1 MYIFKKRVEQPVQSA
16 AGSGSTTSR
25 LFYIREPN
33 TKLKF
38 LVDTGA
44 VISLL
49 PASSANK
56 KWEDPALTLQA
67 ANGSRIKTYGRH
79 TLRLNLGLRR
89 DFPWA
94 FTIADVSSPI
104 LGMDFLSH
112 YQLTIN
118 AARQLLVDSTTK
130 LQVNGICCNE
140 EAPSP
145 VFSLHHVPAQY
156 QAMLRQ
162 HSKLLHPAKEGDGPA
177 HDVTHHIVTK
187 GPPTSSRP
195 RRLDQQ
201 KLKVARQEFERM
213 MELGIIR
220 PSKSP
225 WSSPLHMV
233 PKKSSGE
240 WRPCGDY
247 RSLNQQTIPDS
258 YPIPY
263 LQDFSTQLR
272 GSKIFTKIDLVRAY
286 HQIPVEPADVPKTAI
301 TTPFGLFE
309 FVKMPFGLRNAAQ
322 TFQRFIDQVVRGLP
336 NVFAYLDDILVAS
349 ANQEQHQQHLHE
361 LFTRLEQYGIVINVS
376 KSVFGAAELAF
387 LGHQVTSQ
395 GIAPLPDRVQA
406 IAALPVPTTRKQLM
420 EYLGMI
426 NFYRR
431 FLPNCANILL
441 PLTNL
446 LKGNLK
452 GTITFDEAAT
462 TAFEAIKE
470 QLCEATMLVHQDP
483 ALPLCLMIDASSHAI
498 GATLQQQEDSG
509 PKPLGFYSYKLKPAE
524 VKYSTFGR
532 ELLALYLSIKHFRH
546 LLEGRKF
553 FVLTDH
559 KPLTFALST
568 KSERYCQR
576 EARHLDFISEFT
588 SDIRH
593 IPGRDNVVAD
603 ALSRTPI
610 SSIQSHSLDLKEMAE
625 LQRNDLELENARQS
639 SNLKLADRP
648 LPTGP
653 GTIVCDTSLPND
665 RPFVPALMRRRVYE
679 HLHQLSHPGAN
690 ATIKLI
696 TERFVWPSMRKDIR
710 HWVRTCLRCQR
721 SKVTRHTISPLGTF
735 MVPDA
740 RFAHVHLDLVG
751 PLPPS
756 EGYTYI
762 LTCIDRFTRWPVA
775 VPIPDKS
782 AETVAKAFV
791 SGWIQFHG
799 TPTTITTDRG
809 REFESHLC
817 HSLVQRLGTKH
828 IRTTAYHPSGN
839 GLVERLH
846 RHLKASLMAHDNRE
860 RWVELLPMILLGIR
874 TAFKQDLNCTA
885 AEMVYGTTLRLPAE
899 FVSPTACEPSHDPQD
914 YAQRLTRAMQAIR
927 PTPTREHHRFSYLHP
942 ALQTCTHVLVRDDSV
957 RKPLQPPYLGPFP
970 VIRRADK
977 YFTLL
982 QRGKEN
988 NVCIDRLKPAFIE
1001 PDENMPSV
1009 HEPKVPHNPP
1019 RNPAPI
1025 PEPAQTTQPPTRQ
1038 TRSGRNVR
1046 FPSRLTDYHVS

>member
-1 MYIFKKRVEQPVQSA
+1 M
-16 AGSGSTTSR
+16 R
-25 LFYIREPN
+25 L
-33 TKLKF
+33 
-38 LVDTGA
+38 D
-44 VISLL
+44 
-49 PASSANK
+49 
-56 KWEDPALTLQA
+56 
-67 ANGSRIKTYGRH
+67 
-79 TLRLNLGLRR
+79 LGLRR
-89 DFPWA
+89 DLPWA
-94 FTIADVSSPI
+94 FTVADVSGPI
-104 LGMDFLSH
+104 LGIDFLSH
-112 YQLTIN
+112 YKLSID
-118 AARQLLVDSTTK
+118 AARQRLVDTTTELK
-130 LQVNGICCNE
+130 VNGISCNE
-140 EAPSP
+140 QALSP
-145 VFSLHHVPAQY
+145 VFSLRHVPSQY
-156 QAMLRQ
+156 QALVLQ
-162 HSKLLHPAKEGDGPA
+162 HIKLLHPPKEGEGPA

-201 KLKVARQEFERM
+201 KLKVAHQEFERM

-233 PKKSSGE
+233 PKKSPGE

-286 HQIPVEPADVPKTAI
+286 HQIPVEPADIPKTAI

-336 NVFAYLDDILVAS
+336 NVFAYLDDILIAS
-349 ANQEQHQQHLHE
+349 ANQEDHHQHLHE
-361 LFTRLEQYGIVINVS
+361 LFTRMEQYGLVINVS
-376 KSVFGAAELAF
+376 KSIFGVAELAF
-387 LGHQVTSQ
+387 LGHQVNSQ
-395 GIAPLPDRVQA
+395 GISPLPDRVQA

-446 LKGNLK
+446 LKGKLI
-452 GTITFDEAAT
+452 GTITFDQAAT
-462 TAFEAIKE
+462 AAFETIKE
-470 QLCEATMLVHQDP
+470 QLCKATMLVHQDP

-498 GATLQQQEDSG
+498 GATLQQQEDDG

-546 LLEGRKF
+546 LLEGRQF
-553 FVLTDH
+553 YVLTDH

-568 KSERYCQR
+568 KSERYSQR

-593 IPGRDNVVAD
+593 IPGRSNVVAD
-603 ALSRTPI
+603 ALSRIPV
-610 SSIQSHSLDLKEMAE
+610 SSIQTNSLDLKEMAE
-625 LQRNDLELENARQS
+625 LQRNDLDLENARQS

-648 LPTGP
+648 LLTGP

-665 RPFVPALMRRRVYE
+665 RPFVPTLMRRKVYE

-690 ATIKLI
+690 ATVKLI
-696 TERFVWPSMRKDIR
+696 AERFVWPSMRKDIR
-710 HWVRTCLRCQR
+710 QWVRTCLRCQR
-721 SKVTRHTISPLGTF
+721 AKVTRHSISPFGTF
-735 MVPDA
+735 MIPDA

-791 SGWIQFHG
+791 SGWIQYYG
-799 TPTTITTDRG
+799 TPATITTDRG

-817 HSLVQRLGTKH
+817 HSLVQKLGTKH

-846 RHLKASLMAHDNRE
+846 RHLKASLMAHNNRE

-899 FVSPTACEPSHDPQD
+899 FVSPTTCEQPYDPQD
-914 YAQRLTRAMQAIR
+914 YAQRLAKVMEAIR
-927 PTPTREHHRFSYLHP
+927 PTQTREHHRFSYLHP
-942 ALQTCTHVLVRDDSV
+942 ALQTCPYVLVRDDSV

-970 VIRRADK
+970 VVRRAEK

-988 NVCIDRLKPAFIE
+988 SVCIDRLKPAFTE
-1001 PDENMPSV
+1001 PEDHSTSSNSPKDCPS
-1009 HEPKVPHNPP
+1009 
-1019 RNPAPI
+1019 PAREPI
-1025 PEPAQTTQPPTRQ
+1025 PEPIPTSQQPTRQ